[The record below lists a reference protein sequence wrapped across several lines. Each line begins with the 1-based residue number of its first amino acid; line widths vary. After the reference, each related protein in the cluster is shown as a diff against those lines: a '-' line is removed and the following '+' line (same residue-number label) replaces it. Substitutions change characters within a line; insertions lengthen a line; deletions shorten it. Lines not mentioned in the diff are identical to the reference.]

1 MKKLFYS
8 VLLVTGTILGS
19 CSQNEIPMEG
29 TGVLQVDLS
38 TDFSFDGG
46 SSAKKTKAI
55 NEGDYSNINNYTLK
69 LTKTRDGSVVKEGLY
84 SEWPLEMEL
93 ESGASYTMVAS
104 YGQEEAASFDHL
116 LVTGSETFTLNP
128 GTTKKLA
135 FQCKPT
141 AAKVNVNYDASFD
154 TYYSD
159 CEVSVKTKHMEEA
172 IVLSKANA
180 GQDLF
185 LKADALTHQ
194 LVAIQD
200 DFDLDKIIESGQ
212 CFRPQKLS
220 DGRYRFLSGGALLYL
235 TPLGD
240 GQYDA
245 AWYGSDR
252 EYWADYFDLGRNYAA
267 LRCSLAGQS
276 SYLDKSL
283 EFGQGIRILHQDP
296 WEMLITFLIS
306 QRKSIPAI
314 RTAVERLARCCGEPL
329 SAEGDEVFL
338 FPTPQQL
345 CGLSGAQ
352 LMGCGLGYRTRYIQ
366 NAAAQASSGTL
377 DLSALAALPDD
388 ALFSRLLELDGVG
401 KKVAN
406 CVCLFGY
413 GRTAMAP
420 IDVWIQRLI
429 DEEFGGRDPF
439 PSYGQQ
445 AGIVQQY
452 LFYYKRSTRRSV
464 AHKK

>member
-1 MKKLFYS
+1 MH
-8 VLLVTGTILGS
+8 T
-19 CSQNEIPMEG
+19 
-29 TGVLQVDLS
+29 
-38 TDFSFDGG
+38 
-46 SSAKKTKAI
+46 
-55 NEGDYSNINNYTLK
+55 
-69 LTKTRDGSVVKEGLY
+69 
-84 SEWPLEMEL
+84 
-93 ESGASYTMVAS
+93 
-104 YGQEEAASFDHL
+104 
-116 LVTGSETFTLNP
+116 
-128 GTTKKLA
+128 
-135 FQCKPT
+135 
-141 AAKVNVNYDASFD
+141 
-154 TYYSD
+154 
-159 CEVSVKTKHMEEA
+159 VS
-172 IVLSKANA
+172 
-180 GQDLF
+180 
-185 LKADALTHQ
+185 LTHQ

-220 DGRYRFLSGGALLYL
+220 DGRYRFLSGSALLYL

-283 EFGQGIRILHQDP
+283 DFGQGIRILHQDP

-314 RTAVERLARCCGEPL
+314 RTAVEHLARCCGEPL

-345 CGLSGAQ
+345 CGLSEAQ

-377 DLSALAALPDD
+377 DLGALAALPDD
-388 ALFSRLLELDGVG
+388 ALFSRLIELD
-401 KKVAN
+401 AS
-406 CVCLFGY
+406 
-413 GRTAMAP
+413 A
-420 IDVWIQRLI
+420 
-429 DEEFGGRDPF
+429 
-439 PSYGQQ
+439 
-445 AGIVQQY
+445 
-452 LFYYKRSTRRSV
+452 KR
-464 AHKK
+464 

>member
-1 MKKLFYS
+1 MH
-8 VLLVTGTILGS
+8 T
-19 CSQNEIPMEG
+19 
-29 TGVLQVDLS
+29 
-38 TDFSFDGG
+38 
-46 SSAKKTKAI
+46 
-55 NEGDYSNINNYTLK
+55 
-69 LTKTRDGSVVKEGLY
+69 
-84 SEWPLEMEL
+84 
-93 ESGASYTMVAS
+93 
-104 YGQEEAASFDHL
+104 
-116 LVTGSETFTLNP
+116 
-128 GTTKKLA
+128 
-135 FQCKPT
+135 
-141 AAKVNVNYDASFD
+141 
-154 TYYSD
+154 
-159 CEVSVKTKHMEEA
+159 VS
-172 IVLSKANA
+172 
-180 GQDLF
+180 
-185 LKADALTHQ
+185 LTHQ

-220 DGRYRFLSGGALLYL
+220 DGRYRFLSGSALLYL

-283 EFGQGIRILHQDP
+283 DFGQGIRILHQDP

-314 RTAVERLARCCGEPL
+314 RTAVEHLARCCGEPL
-329 SAEGDEVFL
+329 SAEGDKVFL

-345 CGLSGAQ
+345 CGLSEAQ

-366 NAAAQASSGTL
+366 NAAAQASSGAL
-377 DLSALAALPDD
+377 DLGALAALPDD
-388 ALFSRLLELDGVG
+388 VLFSRLLELDGVG

-429 DEEFGGRDPF
+429 DEEFGGHDPF
-439 PSYGQQ
+439 PSYDQQ

-452 LFYYKRSTRRSV
+452 LFYYKRSTSRSV
-464 AHKK
+464 VHKKYKKLLTTLLSAGIITHVVRDDTGYGGLAQLGERLHGMQEVSGSIPLSSTKIRTLATAGVFAFCAVNVNDVKLTSACIEQIKTNVI

>member
-1 MKKLFYS
+1 MHT
-8 VLLVTGTILGS
+8 V
-19 CSQNEIPMEG
+19 P
-29 TGVLQVDLS
+29 
-38 TDFSFDGG
+38 
-46 SSAKKTKAI
+46 
-55 NEGDYSNINNYTLK
+55 
-69 LTKTRDGSVVKEGLY
+69 
-84 SEWPLEMEL
+84 
-93 ESGASYTMVAS
+93 
-104 YGQEEAASFDHL
+104 
-116 LVTGSETFTLNP
+116 
-128 GTTKKLA
+128 
-135 FQCKPT
+135 
-141 AAKVNVNYDASFD
+141 
-154 TYYSD
+154 
-159 CEVSVKTKHMEEA
+159 
-172 IVLSKANA
+172 
-180 GQDLF
+180 
-185 LKADALTHQ
+185 LTHQ
-194 LVAIQD
+194 LVTIQD

-212 CFRPQKLS
+212 CFRPQKLA

-240 GQYDA
+240 GKYDA
-245 AWYGSDR
+245 AWHGSNR
-252 EYWADYFDLGRNYAA
+252 EYWANYFDLGRNYAA

-283 EFGQGIRILHQDP
+283 DFGQGIRILHQDP

-314 RTAVERLARCCGEPL
+314 RTAVEHLARCCGEPL

-445 AGIVQQY
+445 AGIVFHGGQTVGQVLIAQGDHIHGDG
-452 LFYYKRSTRRSV
+452 LFVLRDGNIGGGSLDGGLLDGHIRRRSHARQTRRSGQQADLGNSCLGDDRCGLGCGLGGFGDVLGGFGDVLGGFGGVGHGLIDVGGPDAV
-464 AHKK
+464 AVGPGVLGHPQVLGTIGIPLGFAVVVVDVITGGYAVAGEGQAVDLVGFAGEAGHR

>member
-1 MKKLFYS
+1 MH
-8 VLLVTGTILGS
+8 T
-19 CSQNEIPMEG
+19 
-29 TGVLQVDLS
+29 
-38 TDFSFDGG
+38 
-46 SSAKKTKAI
+46 
-55 NEGDYSNINNYTLK
+55 
-69 LTKTRDGSVVKEGLY
+69 
-84 SEWPLEMEL
+84 
-93 ESGASYTMVAS
+93 
-104 YGQEEAASFDHL
+104 
-116 LVTGSETFTLNP
+116 
-128 GTTKKLA
+128 
-135 FQCKPT
+135 
-141 AAKVNVNYDASFD
+141 
-154 TYYSD
+154 
-159 CEVSVKTKHMEEA
+159 VS
-172 IVLSKANA
+172 
-180 GQDLF
+180 
-185 LKADALTHQ
+185 LTHQ

-212 CFRPQKLS
+212 CFRPQKLA
-220 DGRYRFLSGGALLYL
+220 DGRYRFLSGSALLYL

-267 LRCSLAGQS
+267 LRRSLAGQS

-283 EFGQGIRILHQDP
+283 DFGQGIRILHQDP

-314 RTAVERLARCCGEPL
+314 RTAVEHLARCCGEPL
-329 SAEGDEVFL
+329 RAEGDEVFL
-338 FPTPQQL
+338 FPTPQRL
-345 CGLSGAQ
+345 CGLSEAQ

-377 DLSALAALPDD
+377 DLGALAALPDD

-429 DEEFGGRDPF
+429 DEEFDGRDPF
-439 PSYGQQ
+439 PSYDQQ

-452 LFYYKRSTRRSV
+452 LFYYKRSTSRSV

>member
-1 MKKLFYS
+1 MTLTVSHLDLPTLFS
-8 VLLVTGTILGS
+8 
-19 CSQNEIPMEG
+19 
-29 TGVLQVDLS
+29 
-38 TDFSFDGG
+38 
-46 SSAKKTKAI
+46 
-55 NEGDYSNINNYTLK
+55 
-69 LTKTRDGSVVKEGLY
+69 
-84 SEWPLEMEL
+84 
-93 ESGASYTMVAS
+93 
-104 YGQEEAASFDHL
+104 
-116 LVTGSETFTLNP
+116 
-128 GTTKKLA
+128 
-135 FQCKPT
+135 
-141 AAKVNVNYDASFD
+141 
-154 TYYSD
+154 
-159 CEVSVKTKHMEEA
+159 
-172 IVLSKANA
+172 
-180 GQDLF
+180 
-185 LKADALTHQ
+185 
-194 LVAIQD
+194 
-200 DFDLDKIIESGQ
+200 SGQ
-212 CFRPQKLS
+212 CFRMHPVENGAFLV
-220 DGRYRFLSGGALLYL
+220 LSGEQALRV
-235 TPLGD
+235 TPLG
-240 GQYDA
+240 GGRFRFSCA
-245 AWYGSDR
+245 PSRWP
-252 EYWADYFDLGRNYAA
+252 YWQRYFDLETDYDALLSAIPPEETYLRQAA
-267 LRCSLAGQS
+267 QACDGL
-276 SYLDKSL
+276 
-283 EFGQGIRILHQDP
+283 RILRQEP
-296 WEMLITFLIS
+296 FETLFSFILS

-377 DLSALAALPDD
+377 DLGTLAALPDD

>member
-1 MKKLFYS
+1 MLPYQPWDKPIEVALLAEGVDRNNLMQGLMDGLPTSPSSRRAWIEIYPRWLVGRGDRVALLAEGVDRNVCDDIFPPGGVLVALLAEGVDRNPTSSPRRVPLPS
-8 VLLVTGTILGS
+8 VALLAEGVDRNLINQFSQLLSHVTLLA
-19 CSQNEIPMEG
+19 EG
-29 TGVLQVDLS
+29 TDRNQFPPRIGHRHN
-38 TDFSFDGG
+38 FS
-46 SSAKKTKAI
+46 KKEFSMHT
-55 NEGDYSNINNYTLK
+55 
-69 LTKTRDGSVVKEGLY
+69 
-84 SEWPLEMEL
+84 
-93 ESGASYTMVAS
+93 
-104 YGQEEAASFDHL
+104 
-116 LVTGSETFTLNP
+116 
-128 GTTKKLA
+128 
-135 FQCKPT
+135 
-141 AAKVNVNYDASFD
+141 
-154 TYYSD
+154 
-159 CEVSVKTKHMEEA
+159 VS
-172 IVLSKANA
+172 
-180 GQDLF
+180 
-185 LKADALTHQ
+185 LTHQ

-220 DGRYRFLSGGALLYL
+220 DGRYRFLSGSALLYL

-283 EFGQGIRILHQDP
+283 DFGQGIRILHQDP

-314 RTAVERLARCCGEPL
+314 RTAVEHLARCCGEPL

-345 CGLSGAQ
+345 CGLSEAQ

-377 DLSALAALPDD
+377 DLGALAVLPDD

-439 PSYGQQ
+439 PSYDQQ

-452 LFYYKRSTRRSV
+452 LFYYKRSTSRSV

>member
-1 MKKLFYS
+1 
-8 VLLVTGTILGS
+8 
-19 CSQNEIPMEG
+19 
-29 TGVLQVDLS
+29 
-38 TDFSFDGG
+38 
-46 SSAKKTKAI
+46 
-55 NEGDYSNINNYTLK
+55 
-69 LTKTRDGSVVKEGLY
+69 
-84 SEWPLEMEL
+84 
-93 ESGASYTMVAS
+93 
-104 YGQEEAASFDHL
+104 
-116 LVTGSETFTLNP
+116 
-128 GTTKKLA
+128 
-135 FQCKPT
+135 
-141 AAKVNVNYDASFD
+141 
-154 TYYSD
+154 
-159 CEVSVKTKHMEEA
+159 
-172 IVLSKANA
+172 
-180 GQDLF
+180 
-185 LKADALTHQ
+185 
-194 LVAIQD
+194 
-200 DFDLDKIIESGQ
+200 
-212 CFRPQKLS
+212 
-220 DGRYRFLSGGALLYL
+220 
-235 TPLGD
+235 
-240 GQYDA
+240 
-245 AWYGSDR
+245 
-252 EYWADYFDLGRNYAA
+252 
-267 LRCSLAGQS
+267 
-276 SYLDKSL
+276 
-283 EFGQGIRILHQDP
+283 
-296 WEMLITFLIS
+296 MLITFLIS

-377 DLSALAALPDD
+377 DLGALAALPDD

-429 DEEFGGRDPF
+429 DEEFGGRAPF

>member
-1 MKKLFYS
+1 MHT
-8 VLLVTGTILGS
+8 V
-19 CSQNEIPMEG
+19 P
-29 TGVLQVDLS
+29 
-38 TDFSFDGG
+38 
-46 SSAKKTKAI
+46 
-55 NEGDYSNINNYTLK
+55 
-69 LTKTRDGSVVKEGLY
+69 
-84 SEWPLEMEL
+84 
-93 ESGASYTMVAS
+93 
-104 YGQEEAASFDHL
+104 
-116 LVTGSETFTLNP
+116 
-128 GTTKKLA
+128 
-135 FQCKPT
+135 
-141 AAKVNVNYDASFD
+141 
-154 TYYSD
+154 
-159 CEVSVKTKHMEEA
+159 
-172 IVLSKANA
+172 
-180 GQDLF
+180 
-185 LKADALTHQ
+185 LTHQ
-194 LVAIQD
+194 LVTIQD

-212 CFRPQKLS
+212 CFRPQKLA

-235 TPLGD
+235 TPLGA

-245 AWYGSDR
+245 AWYGSDW
-252 EYWADYFDLGRNYAA
+252 ECWANYFDLGRNYAA

-345 CGLSGAQ
+345 YDLSGAQ

-377 DLSALAALPDD
+377 DLGALAALPDD